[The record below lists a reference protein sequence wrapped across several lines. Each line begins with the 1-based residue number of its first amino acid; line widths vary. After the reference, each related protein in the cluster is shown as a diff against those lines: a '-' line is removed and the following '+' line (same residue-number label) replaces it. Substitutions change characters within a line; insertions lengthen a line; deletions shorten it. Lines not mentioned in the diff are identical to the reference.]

1 MPNNPLDNDE
11 LYDYGVNRSLTPP
24 NEVVGIGSPP
34 YFPQG
39 YIFAT
44 PHDQDGP
51 TSWRTFH
58 ADYITDGIIDPNRLG
73 TGSVGDGTLY
83 LADDG
88 TWKPISG
95 GGTAGVSKIIA
106 GSNISISPVGG
117 TGQVTI
123 NAINNN
129 NTTSNVL
136 IDAGSFA
143 APNNALID
151 AGSFT

>member
-51 TSWRTFH
+51 TGWRTFH
-58 ADYITDGIIDPNRLG
+58 TDYITDGIIDPNRLG
-73 TGSVGDGTLY
+73 TGYVGDGNRY
-83 LADDG
+83 LADNG
-88 TWKPISG
+88 TWKEITVTG
-95 GGTAGVSKIIA
+95 GGT
-106 GSNISISPVGG
+106 G
-117 TGQVTI
+117 T
-123 NAINNN
+123 N
-129 NTTSNVL
+129 SNVL
-136 IDAGSFA
+136 IDGGSFA